1 MTQHTSQANA
11 LNKKSGSQWPD
22 LTFDAVDRV
31 LTQFGG
37 WTGNQCNGHYSTMH
51 HLSRV
56 LIELYRS
63 APSGSA
69 RQKKLLNQ
77 FDRYLV
83 HNEFDLRSEL
93 AAYERT

>member
-1 MTQHTSQANA
+1 MPKAATSAKNGCISLHPVINNAKTMTQHTSQANA
-11 LNKKSGSQWPD
+11 LNRKSGSQWPD

-31 LTQFGG
+31 LTLSGG
-37 WTGNQCNGHYSTMH
+37 WTGNQRNGHYSTMH

-69 RQKKLLNQ
+69 RQKKLL
-77 FDRYLV
+77 
-83 HNEFDLRSEL
+83 
-93 AAYERT
+93 